1 MGKQYSHLTYESRML
16 IKQMIESG
24 SCKKDIAIKLGVSLS
39 TVYRELGRSNDSEG
53 YDPEIVQQSYEK
65 MLKSKGRK
73 SKLEL
78 DKALAQYISQLI
90 LEESLSPAE
99 IIDRLRAEKYQNF
112 PLSKTT
118 LYAAIDRG
126 LIPSVTRETLLLK
139 RKITHMFSNGLI
151 KIPKWICEEL
161 DLRDDE
167 DLDIDIADGRIIINK
182 RKKNI

>member
-1 MGKQYSHLTYESRML
+1 MGNYHHLSYDNRL
-16 IKQMIESG
+16 LLKQMLDNKCSVKE
-24 SCKKDIAIKLGVSLS
+24 IAEKLGVHTA
-39 TVYRELGRSNDSEG
+39 TVYREIKRFENASQYN
-53 YDPEIVQQSYEK
+53 PEIAQYVYSKE
-65 MLKSKGRK
+65 LKTKGRK
-73 SKLEL
+73 PKLEL

-90 LEESLSPAE
+90 LEESLSPVE
-99 IIDRLRAEKYQNF
+99 IINRLRAEKYQNF

-139 RKITHMFSNGLI
+139 RKRTHMFSNGLI

-182 RKKNI
+182 SEKNI